1 MALIERG
8 SGGPVVWYFDFISP
22 FAYLHWPRV
31 RALMAEREVALRPIL
46 FAGLLKALD
55 HKGPAEI
62 PGKREFTYRHAQWR
76 AQQRGLPMRF
86 PPAHPFNPLAALRL
100 CLAAGATPEAVDALF
115 DWIWARG
122 ERGDCTEALAPVA
135 ARLGIA
141 DPATATGAEAVRDA
155 LRRNTDQALAAGVFG
170 VPTLALAGHL
180 FWGEDAH
187 DFALAASADS
197 TLMERGELARLATL
211 PVGISRV

>member
-1 MALIERG
+1 LALIEPG
-8 SGGPVVWYFDFISP
+8 SGEPGEPVVWYFDFISP

-62 PGKREFTYRHAQWR
+62 SGKREFTYRHAQWR
-76 AQQRGLPMRF
+76 AQQ
-86 PPAHPFNPLAALRL
+86 H
-100 CLAAGATPEAVDALF
+100 ALF

-122 ERGDCTEALAPVA
+122 ERGDTLDALAPVA
-135 ARLGIA
+135 ARLGLP
-141 DPATATGAEAVRDA
+141 DPATATTAQSVREQ
-155 LRRNTDQALAAGVFG
+155 LRRNTDEALAAGVFG

-187 DFALAASADS
+187 DFALAALADP
-197 TLMERGELARLATL
+197 TLMERGEMARLATL
-211 PVGISRV
+211 PVGISRA

>member
-1 MALIERG
+1 VTRPAD
-8 SGGPVVWYFDFISP
+8 WYFDFISP
-22 FAYLHWPRV
+22 FAYLAFKHFHRLPKDLDV
-31 RALMAEREVALRPIL
+31 TLTPVL
-46 FAGLLKALD
+46 FAGLLGHWE

-62 PGKREFTYRHAQWR
+62 PAKRVQTYRYCHWLAGHLGVPYR
-76 AQQRGLPMRF
+76 T

-122 ERGDCTEALAPVA
+122 ERGDTLDALVPVA
-135 ARLGIA
+135 ARLGLP
-141 DPATATGAEAVRDA
+141 DPATATTAQSVREQ
-155 LRRNTDQALAAGVFG
+155 LRRNTDEALAAGVFG

-187 DFALAASADS
+187 DFALAALADP
-197 TLMERGELARLATL
+197 TLMERGEMARLAAL
-211 PVGISRV
+211 PIGVSRA